1 MKVNNSIHTSYVNV
15 FIDFVSEKTSNGGKN
30 FETVK
35 HGSRTL
41 TSLADRRPELDLENK
56 FDALRR
62 S

>member
-1 MKVNNSIHTSYVNV
+1 MNV
-15 FIDFVSEKTSNGGKN
+15 FIDFISEKTSNGGKN